1 MASERSGDRR
11 GGRWVGRKEGEW
23 DRSARDGRC
32 CRRRVALRAP
42 RRNFHVEAANRLD
55 AGQLRPCRT
64 ADSIFLHSFSPSAR
78 LVVPSSLLFP
88 SSKTR
93 FERIIIGGTRA
104 HGLSS
109 REPRSPLFLLI
120 PSLFR
125 ASPTA
130 LPGRLSYSSLP
141 VR

>member
-1 MASERSGDRR
+1 MGTSAGNKSTRGYMER
-11 GGRWVGRKEGEW
+11 GREGSRW
-23 DRSARDGRC
+23 DRVLLDGRC

-64 ADSIFLHSFSPSAR
+64 ADSIVLHSSR
-78 LVVPSSLLFP
+78 SLSLSFP
-88 SSKTR
+88 SSKTQ

-109 REPRSPLFLLI
+109 RGPRRSPLFLLI

-125 ASPTA
+125 ASPDCPPDSPI
-130 LPGRLSYSSLP
+130 LVPP